1 MSVPPR
7 MSAGF
12 DVACLP
18 LPPDTRQ
25 KLIASGFINTRDFRG
40 IGTVELASGSLPTV
54 HYHLRAAPQ
63 AVRIQ
68 RHTMQ
73 ELLCYPF
80 FQSLMKVTL
89 PKLSIVPMRRTK
101 NECKRM

>member
-1 MSVPPR
+1 MTIPPC

-40 IGTVELASGSLPTV
+40 IGTVELASGSLP
-54 HYHLRAAPQ
+54 
-63 AVRIQ
+63 
-68 RHTMQ
+68 
-73 ELLCYPF
+73 
-80 FQSLMKVTL
+80 SLQIYRL
-89 PKLSIVPMRRTK
+89 
-101 NECKRM
+101 